1 MKFIFLA
8 LLFLTGI
15 VYSQQEEKEPEYDMK
30 TYYMVFLYKGP
41 VRDQDSVEVQRLQ
54 QGHMDNI
61 KRLAKEKKLVIAGP
75 FLHDGDL
82 RGIFIFDVSTQE
94 EAEKLCNSDP
104 AIIAGRL
111 RYEIYPWMSA
121 RGSTLP

>member
-1 MKFIFLA
+1 MKLLVIS
-8 LLFLTGI
+8 LLFCS
-15 VYSQQEEKEPEYDMK
+15 VVFAQEETEPKYEMK

-41 VRDQDSVEVQRLQ
+41 VRDQDSIEVQRLQ
-54 QGHMDNI
+54 KGHMDNMS
-61 KRLAKEKKLVIAGP
+61 RLAKEKKLVIAGP

-82 RGIFIFDVSTQE
+82 RGIFIFDVPTQE
-94 EAEKLCNSDP
+94 EVEELCKSDP

-111 RYEIYPWMSA
+111 RYEVYPWMSA

>member
-1 MKFIFLA
+1 MKFLIIS
-8 LLFLTGI
+8 LLFCS
-15 VYSQQEEKEPEYDMK
+15 VVFSQEETEPQYEMK

-41 VRDQDSVEVQRLQ
+41 NRDQDSVEVQRLQ
-54 QGHMDNI
+54 KGHMDNMS
-61 KRLAKEKKLVIAGP
+61 RLAKEKKLVIAGP

-82 RGIFIFDVSTQE
+82 RGIFIFDVATQE
-94 EAEKLCNSDP
+94 EVEELCKSDP

-111 RYEIYPWMSA
+111 RYEVYPWMSA